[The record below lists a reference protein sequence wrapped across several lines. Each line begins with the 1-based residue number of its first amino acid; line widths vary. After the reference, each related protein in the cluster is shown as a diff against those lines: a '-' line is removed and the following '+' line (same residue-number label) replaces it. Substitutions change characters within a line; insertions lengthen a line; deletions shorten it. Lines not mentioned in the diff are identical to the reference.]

1 MINGVQDVG
10 RCMRLSTQKLFS
22 PDFPVMLSPWLA
34 ILCSFLCLVCFYQ
47 GRTLRR
53 TGRPRPSHVSA
64 SPSLPAL
71 LTTPTH
77 ERTEKWEPWTDGEED
92 KTQIPSFSL
101 FHRRRRVMDW
111 RSDDVRWGPEAA
123 AEAEG
128 PEENIS
134 CSPLSHTTQSAV
146 VLPFLL
152 PTDGCRRSWHF
163 APIAAASAL
172 CERPPLSS
180 SAFLARPKGALIL
193 VADRPPS
200 LPSQVASLPCVLQPI
215 G

>member
-1 MINGVQDVG
+1 
-10 RCMRLSTQKLFS
+10 
-22 PDFPVMLSPWLA
+22 
-34 ILCSFLCLVCFYQ
+34 
-47 GRTLRR
+47 
-53 TGRPRPSHVSA
+53 
-64 SPSLPAL
+64 
-71 LTTPTH
+71 
-77 ERTEKWEPWTDGEED
+77 
-92 KTQIPSFSL
+92 
-101 FHRRRRVMDW
+101 MDW

-123 AEAEG
+123 EAEG

-134 CSPLSHTTQSAV
+134 CSLFSYYTVRGRAA
-146 VLPFLL
+146 FFAANR

-163 APIAAASAL
+163 APIAAV
-172 CERPPLSS
+172 CERPFPSSSS